1 MVTPLTLRV
10 LGISCTACLLL
21 GASPARAAF
30 FSTIASA
37 GPVGF
42 TCTGAD
48 VAGGSGISSAGVGPS
63 ECASQG
69 AFAAE
74 ISSTALASGSWLT
87 GDLSASTEAAGD
99 PGSMGNGASISSIAS
114 VTLVD
119 EGLVH
124 LRPGVDSKTITF
136 GATGLTGLVGGGPA
150 APIGGF
156 SSGNV
161 ISLEID
167 AGGASATS
175 VACLMDN
182 LYSSVCPNGGF
193 GFGFGPGALAPVS
206 ILVHDGDT
214 LRLNV
219 TLQSAANVEAYLA
232 PTGASAA
239 ATVDPLY
246 LMLPD
251 GVTFDSGIDGFLS
264 VVPVVPEPSPP
275 ALLGVGLVALA
286 LVRRRQQAPQRR

>member
-1 MVTPLTLRV
+1 MATSLTLRI
-10 LGISCTACLLL
+10 LGICGTACLLL
-21 GASPARAAF
+21 GTSPAHAAF
-30 FSTIASA
+30 FSTVASA

-48 VAGGSGISSAGVGPS
+48 VFGGNGISSANVGPS
-63 ECASQG
+63 QCASQG
-69 AFAAE
+69 AFGAT
-74 ISSTALASGSWLT
+74 ISSTASASGSWVT

-99 PGSMGNGASISSIAS
+99 PGSMGNGASISSTAS

-119 EGLVH
+119 EGLVS
-124 LRPGVDSKTITF
+124 LRPGIDSRTITF

-156 SSGNV
+156 SSGNI

-219 TLQSAANVEAYLA
+219 ILQSAANVEAYIA
-232 PTGASAA
+232 PTGASASV
-239 ATVDPLY
+239 TVDPLY

-251 GVTFDSGIDGFLS
+251 GVTFESGIDGFLS

-286 LVRRRQQAPQRR
+286 LARRRLQATRRR